1 MAFPSTW
8 GLLRPNILKS
18 YGNNMSK
25 KTHRSY
31 LARLARTQLKERF
44 CHHLHIFTDG
54 SVLKT
59 EEAGCAVVI
68 PSFSITKRYK
78 LNKGVNSFTAELYAI
93 CMACTTVNDMSEPPQ
108 DVVIVTDSLAS
119 LKALETGPTGSRR
132 EIQAE
137 ILHLADTIIRKG
149 INLELMWVPSHSGI
163 IGNEMADRA
172 ARAAT
177 ENGLTTYLRL
187 SRREAE
193 RHLLMRRR
201 GAGPTTSKCTTY

>member
-1 MAFPSTW
+1 MAFTSAW
-8 GLLRPNILKS
+8 GLLRPHILKS
-18 YGNNMSK
+18 YGNNMPK

-31 LARLARTQLKERF
+31 LARLARRQLKERF
-44 CHHLHIFTDG
+44 GHHLHIFTDG
-54 SVLKT
+54 SVLET

-93 CMACTTVNDMSEPPQ
+93 RMACETVNDMSETPQ

-132 EIQAE
+132 EIQAK
-137 ILHLADTIIRKG
+137 ILSLADKIIRKG
-149 INLELMWVPSHSGI
+149 TNLTLMWVPSHSGI
-163 IGNEMADRA
+163 SGNEMADEA
-172 ARAAT
+172 AKAAT
-177 ENGLTTYLRL
+177 ENGFPTYLRL
-187 SRREAE
+187 SRREAD

-201 GAGPTTSKCTTY
+201 GAGPTTSKCTTC